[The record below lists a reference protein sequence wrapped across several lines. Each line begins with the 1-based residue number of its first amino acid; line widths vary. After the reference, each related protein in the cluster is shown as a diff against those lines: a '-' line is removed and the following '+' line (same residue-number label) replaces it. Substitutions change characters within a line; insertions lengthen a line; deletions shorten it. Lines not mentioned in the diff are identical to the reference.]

1 MASNLMPSSQTKY
14 IRENPDF
21 FSWGFLLFKVPTLF
35 FCQANKLNFKK
46 IIPLPTKL
54 ISSG

>member
-1 MASNLMPSSQTKY
+1 MPSSQTKY

-35 FCQANKLNFKK
+35 FCQANKLNLKK
-46 IIPLPTKL
+46 IIPLPTER